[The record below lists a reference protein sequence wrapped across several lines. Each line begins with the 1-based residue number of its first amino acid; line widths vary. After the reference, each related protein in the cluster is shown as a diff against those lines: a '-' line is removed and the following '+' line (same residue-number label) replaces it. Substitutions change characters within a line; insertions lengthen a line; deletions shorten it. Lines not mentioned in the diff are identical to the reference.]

1 MKKEQ
6 VLGILRHALT
16 FAGGLL
22 VARGLA
28 TEALSQEIIGST
40 ITLIGAVWSIIEKNK
55 K

>member
-28 TEALSQEIIGST
+28 TEALSQEIIGLT